1 MLAYILGIT
10 NPGRFWGIQ
19 IGTRKIA
26 NMGSL
31 RDFKSGE
38 KVYKLGQRCQ
48 IGAKRFQIVAEI
60 THGGKR
66 DCKLG
71 QGFQIGAEIINCCR
85 TRFDYQP
92 NLYILKMALSENT
105 KGLWK

>member
-31 RDFKSGE
+31 RDFKSGQ
-38 KVYKLGQRCQ
+38 KVYKLGTTMSNRS
-48 IGAKRFQIVAEI
+48 KEI
-60 THGGKR
+60 SNRGRDHPWGKERLQTGTGISNRGR
-66 DCKLG
+66 DYKL
-71 QGFQIGAEIINCCR
+71 
-85 TRFDYQP
+85 
-92 NLYILKMALSENT
+92 L
-105 KGLWK
+105 